1 MCSHNLSIAS
11 LEFSSLLSYA
21 PRGNLWKH
29 EFSRECMRALKNNQ
43 FLPDTQIPMLVRIA
57 QLCAKQVNIFSG
69 FFSKEAI
76 LVPVPSSCLAK
87 PNTLWVPKI
96 LADAL
101 VKEELGGSVVQ
112 CLAREEPII
121 PKSSM
126 RPANQRPTAYEQY
139 KTMGVAS
146 MLTEPKEILLVDDVV
161 TRGATFLG
169 AANRLVEAYPRAHIR
184 AFAAMRTISN
194 ESKLHNVM
202 DPRKGNI
209 TQTTHGT
216 RREP

>member
-1 MCSHNLSIAS
+1 MCSHSLPIAS
-11 LEFSSLLSYA
+11 LEFFSLLSYA
-21 PRGNLWKH
+21 PRGDLWKH
-29 EFSRECMRALKNNQ
+29 EFSRECMRALKNNR

-57 QLCAKQVNIFSG
+57 QLCAKQADIFSG
-69 FFSKEAI
+69 FFSKETI

-96 LADAL
+96 LAVAL
-101 VKEELGGSVVQ
+101 VKEGLGGSVVQ

-126 RPANQRPTAYEQY
+126 RSADQRPTAYEQY
-139 KTMGVAS
+139 RTMGVTS

-169 AANRLVEAYPRAHIR
+169 AASRLAEACPHAHIR
-184 AFAAMRTISN
+184 AFAAMRTVSN
-194 ESKLHNVM
+194 VSEFHNIV

-209 TQTTHGT
+209 TQATHGT
-216 RREP
+216 RRDP